1 MYVKIP
7 LFGQSKQANFIS
19 AGLCNMTRSNEHED
33 FAACEFRLFARV
45 KYGDL
50 LSLFREVS
58 KQITYQYDQGKLLH
72 TFMFE
77 MAV

>member
-7 LFGQSKQANFIS
+7 LFGQSKLANFIS

-33 FAACEFRLFARV
+33 FATCEFRLFSRV
-45 KYGDL
+45 KYGD

-58 KQITYQYDQGKLLH
+58 KHITYQYDQEKLLH